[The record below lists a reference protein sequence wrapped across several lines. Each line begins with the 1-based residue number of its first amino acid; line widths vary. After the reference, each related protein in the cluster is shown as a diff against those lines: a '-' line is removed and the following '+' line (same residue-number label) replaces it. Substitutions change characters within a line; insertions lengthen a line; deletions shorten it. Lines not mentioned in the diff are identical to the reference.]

1 LGNILEYALTLIV
14 IIFNINPLDEM
25 YSYLKIREAM
35 KLLFVVDVMKGD
47 PKATPAWDSKAAPA
61 PAPEVKPVTE
71 KPAGETEEPTTE
83 TNTDSEGTN
92 LGEPT
97 VDGELDGDKEESNPN
112 DFGNFEDVP
121 DDDW

>member
-1 LGNILEYALTLIV
+1 
-14 IIFNINPLDEM
+14 M

-61 PAPEVKPVTE
+61 SKPTPATEE
-71 KPAGETEEPTTE
+71 KPAEETTTE
-83 TNTDSEGTN
+83 TTTEESEGTN

-97 VDGELDGDKEESNPN
+97 VDEELDADS
-112 DFGNFEDVP
+112 
-121 DDDW
+121 DD

>member
-1 LGNILEYALTLIV
+1 MAEYILTLLV

-35 KLLFVVDVMKGD
+35 KLIFVVDVMKGD
-47 PKATPAWDSKAAPA
+47 PKATPAWDSTAAPA
-61 PAPEVKPVTE
+61 VKPAEEETAPE
-71 KPAGETEEPTTE
+71 TE
-83 TNTDSEGTN
+83 TTTDSEGTN
-92 LGEPT
+92 LGEPS
-97 VDGELDGDKEESNPN
+97 VDKELDEKEDESNPN